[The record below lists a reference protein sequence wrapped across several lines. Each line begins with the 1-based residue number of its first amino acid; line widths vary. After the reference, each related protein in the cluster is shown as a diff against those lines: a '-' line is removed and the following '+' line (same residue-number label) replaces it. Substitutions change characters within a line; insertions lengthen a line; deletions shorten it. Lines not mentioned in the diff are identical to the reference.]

1 MVINLKQCY
10 FRICYKILRIQAQ
23 MYKKITHSP
32 EKTTQLSEQEIDSYF
47 GIELK
52 EVDFSEFNRRDIN
65 NEKNR
70 SVLYERRGYVVEH
83 ITD

>member
-1 MVINLKQCY
+1 
-10 FRICYKILRIQAQ
+10 

-32 EKTTQLSEQEIDSYF
+32 EKTTQGSELAIDSYF

-52 EVDFSEFNRRDIN
+52 EVDFSEFNRRDNN

-70 SVLYERRGYVVEH
+70 SVLYERRGYVVEY
-83 ITD
+83 IID